1 MCSLLYVLLLIFSE
15 WWRMVP
21 GFSPELLCALPPVVS
36 EVPVALGHV
45 LRFYSESCKAVVFFI
60 WQKTICV
67 LLFTQYLGDLE
78 LAFQIH

>member
-1 MCSLLYVLLLIFSE
+1 
-15 WWRMVP
+15 MVP

-60 WQKTICV
+60 GRRPFVFYYSLNTWETWNWPSKSISG
-67 LLFTQYLGDLE
+67 FLE
-78 LAFQIH
+78 